1 MAINIA
7 YDPSDDPEAIAAREA
22 EEADSLEVG
31 EKMIEDQQ
39 ALLAGKYKNAEE
51 LEKAYLELQRM
62 QGRGGDDD
70 DSGDDEEYES
80 DVEYESDEEQVEGD
94 FERYDEEGYVNQDAV
109 AQAYGE
115 GLAEAFAEANIDPW
129 AMNDYFYENDGTL
142 TEEMYDQLNEAG
154 FSDETI
160 DAYLGGLRSELGYDD
175 AVNVLSESE
184 VNNIKDIAGGE
195 EGYAQVVQWASEN
208 LPEED
213 IEAFDEVINTANEAA
228 VRFAVKALV
237 GQYEDAVGRTPELVT
252 GKQSSTGQAYRSM
265 AEVVRDMSD
274 PRYDNDDAYRMDVMR
289 KLERSNIK
297 V

>member
-31 EKMIEDQQ
+31 EKMIQDQQ
-39 ALLAGKYKNAEE
+39 DLLAGKYKNAEE

-62 QGRGGDDD
+62 QGRGEEDDD
-70 DSGDDEEYES
+70 GG
-80 DVEYESDEEQVEGD
+80 EYESDEEGDTEQVEGD
-94 FERYDEEGYVNQDAV
+94 FERYDDEGYVNQDAV
-109 AQAYGE
+109 ADAYGD
-115 GLAEAFAEANIDPW
+115 GLATAFAEANIDPW
-129 AMNDYFYENDGTL
+129 EMNDHFYENDGTI
-142 TEEMYDQLNEAG
+142 TEEMYDQLNGAG

-160 DAYLGGLRSELGYDD
+160 DAYLGGLRNELGYDD
-175 AVNVLSESE
+175 AAGVLSESE
-184 VNNIKDIAGGE
+184 ISDIKDIAGGD
-195 EGYAQVVQWASEN
+195 EGYAEVVQWASEN

-213 IEAFDEVINTANEAA
+213 VLAFDEVINTANQAA

-237 GQYEDAVGRTPELVT
+237 SQYEDAVGRTPELVT

-265 AEVVRDMSD
+265 AEVVRDMDD

>member
-31 EKMIEDQQ
+31 EKMLQDQQ
-39 ALLAGKYKNAEE
+39 DLLAGKYKNAEE

-62 QGRGGDDD
+62 QGRGEEDDD
-70 DSGDDEEYES
+70 DSGEYEAEEG
-80 DVEYESDEEQVEGD
+80 DTEQVEGD
-94 FERYDEEGYVNQDAV
+94 FERYDDEGYVNQDAV
-109 AQAYGE
+109 AEAYGD
-115 GLAEAFAEANIDPW
+115 GLAAAFAEANIDPW
-129 AMNDYFYENDGTL
+129 EMNDHFYENDGTI
-142 TEEMYDQLNEAG
+142 TEEMYDQLNGAG

-160 DAYLGGLRSELGYDD
+160 DAYLGGLRNELGYD
-175 AVNVLSESE
+175 AAASVLSESE
-184 VNNIKDIAGGE
+184 ISDIKDIAGGDQ
-195 EGYAQVVQWASEN
+195 GYAEVVQWASEN

-213 IEAFDEVINTANEAA
+213 VLAFDEVINTANQAA

-265 AEVVRDMSD
+265 AEVVRDMND